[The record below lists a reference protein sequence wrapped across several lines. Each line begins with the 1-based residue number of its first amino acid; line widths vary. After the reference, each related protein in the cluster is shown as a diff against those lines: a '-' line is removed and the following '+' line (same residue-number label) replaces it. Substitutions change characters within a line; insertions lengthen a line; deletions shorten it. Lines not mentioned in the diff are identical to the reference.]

1 MITFSKR
8 QAPSLI
14 LSLAVLGAAC
24 SAPSAAA
31 TRTPDWTVYHSDT
44 LGLSFEYPAARDAGA
59 SSPCRPREEPAAVTV
74 GRVRV
79 ASVPSGLDLDLA
91 VDEWAAR
98 GRSVNITQRTRTR
111 VAELP
116 AIAVEYRNAG
126 TGRAGAMTFVAHRSR
141 VVSFGFDAGGGPACG
156 VASMPREA
164 DVYLRIAS
172 TLRFD

>member
-1 MITFSKR
+1 MSH
-8 QAPSLI
+8 APSLV

-31 TRTPDWTVYHSDT
+31 NPTADWTVYHSDT
-44 LGLSFEYPAARDAGA
+44 LGLSFEYPAVREVAA
-59 SSPCRPREEPAAVTV
+59 SAACRPLEESAGSSVTV

-79 ASVPSGLDLDLA
+79 ASVPARTDLDLA

-98 GRSVNITQRTRTR
+98 GPAVNITQRIPTR
-111 VAELP
+111 VADLP
-116 AIAVEYRNAG
+116 AIAVEYQNAG

-141 VVSFGFDAGGGPACG
+141 VISIGFDAGGSFTCG
-156 VASMPREA
+156 GASMPRAA